1 MSIVAPAAALGEFGH
16 PAMVVR
22 DAPAPDPPSRAAG
35 RRAHV
40 TRLRERAAASKNAG
54 VDGMRESDEELMA
67 RAGRGDREACAR
79 LVERH
84 LGRIHAFATRILGS
98 PAEGEDVAQ
107 EVFLRLWKHAGRWK
121 PSGAKL
127 STWLHRVAL
136 NLCLNKKERQRET
149 PSEHVAETAQGGD
162 DPDAVARRRD
172 MERHVNAALG
182 TLPTNQ
188 RAAITMCHYQG
199 MKNAEAAE
207 VLGVSVEALESLLAR
222 GRRGMRA
229 RLAVVAGDLLD
240 GGVA

>member
-1 MSIVAPAAALGEFGH
+1 MSIVALTAALGELGR
-16 PAMVVR
+16 PAVVVR
-22 DAPAPDPPSRAAG
+22 DAPAPDPPSRAAS

-40 TRLRERAAASKNAG
+40 TRLRERADASNNAS
-54 VDGMRESDEELMA
+54 VDRTRESDEELMA
-67 RAGRGDREACAR
+67 RAGQGDREACQR

-84 LGRIHAFATRILGS
+84 LGRIHAFATRILGNA
-98 PAEGEDVAQ
+98 AEGEDVAQ
-107 EVFLRLWKHAGRWK
+107 EVFLRLWKHAARWK
-121 PSGAKL
+121 PTGAKL
-127 STWLHRVAL
+127 STWLHRIAL
-136 NLCLNKKERQRET
+136 NLCLNKRERQRET
-149 PSEHVAETAQGGD
+149 PSEHVAETAHAGD

-229 RLAVVAGDLLD
+229 RLASVAGELLD